1 MMRLGRLI
9 MQNVHHSLLLAL
21 LASLVATGCAAQ
33 RSARD
38 SGHLLSETNAVPGSS
53 YDLTAYVIAKGDS
66 LFRIAKQFGTTI
78 KELLRLNP
86 ELDQTQLKIGQ
97 VIRVREERRQ

>member
-1 MMRLGRLI
+1 
-9 MQNVHHSLLLAL
+9 MQNVRHSLFLAL
-21 LASLVATGCAAQ
+21 LAGLVATGCAAQ
-33 RSARD
+33 RPAQD
-38 SGHLLSETNAVPGSS
+38 SDHLLSDTNAVPDST

-86 ELDQTQLKIGQ
+86 ELDQTRLKIGQ